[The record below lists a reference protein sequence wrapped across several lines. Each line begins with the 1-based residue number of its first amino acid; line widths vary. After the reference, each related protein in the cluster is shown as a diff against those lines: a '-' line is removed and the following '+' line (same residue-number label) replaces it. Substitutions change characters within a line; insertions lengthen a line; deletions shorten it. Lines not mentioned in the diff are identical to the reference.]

1 MLARFPSSIPST
13 AASLARSAAPAIQRA
28 PSCVRFNSSEA
39 VTSTPATEAKK
50 RGVPL
55 AQNLGDIT
63 IRARSA
69 PSQNRGPRRE
79 GDNRPRHNGAPRNA
93 NAPRQTNGGPRP
105 QGWQARQNNNDKNG
119 RAPPAEAQDS
129 EQSHVEQRQAA
140 SSPKRDRVVIPIA
153 AQVELAGFDELFTP
167 AAQLNTPSVVA
178 NSASISPSQARV
190 QLLLERTAGDYC
202 RYARPFPTTDVKKL
216 GPSGLGEFVLSR
228 NRDVGLQS
236 RVRMLTVVQK
246 FVGGQGAQATPQ

>member
-1 MLARFPSSIPST
+1 MPPVVVLRVPSADIP
-13 AASLARSAAPAIQRA
+13 
-28 PSCVRFNSSEA
+28 
-39 VTSTPATEAKK
+39 
-50 RGVPL
+50 RGSP
-55 AQNLGDIT
+55 T
-63 IRARSA
+63 
-69 PSQNRGPRRE
+69 SQNRGPRRE

-105 QGWQARQNNNDKNG
+105 ERWQARQNNNGKNG
-119 RAPPAEAQDS
+119 RAPPAQAQDS
-129 EQSHVEQRQAA
+129 EQPQPRHVEQRKAA
-140 SSPKRDRVVIPIA
+140 SPPNRDRVVIPLA
-153 AQVELAGFDELFTP
+153 AQVELAGFDELFAP
-167 AAQLNTPSVVA
+167 ATQLNTPSVVA

-202 RYARPFPTTDVKKL
+202 RYAPPFLTTDVKKL
-216 GPSGLGEFVLSR
+216 GPLGLGEFVLSR